1 MQWGEEHSM
10 LSNFLQRDLEE
21 FVERIRETLLLVS
34 RQSIRVPHVVQFLET
49 RDIYLSSIKE
59 DRKKSKIHEEVET

>member
-1 MQWGEEHSM
+1 MQWGEQHSM

-34 RQSIRVPHVVQFLET
+34 GQSIRVPHVVQFLET
-49 RDIYLSSIKE
+49 RYSL
-59 DRKKSKIHEEVET
+59 VEGGGGG

>member
-34 RQSIRVPHVVQFLET
+34 GQSVRVPHVVQFLET
-49 RDIYLSSIKE
+49 RYTYTYRAEGRGIGRSIAKQE
-59 DRKKSKIHEEVET
+59 